1 MRAARM
7 RAVLLTCGF
16 VLRASEAHADDGE
29 TQQRSSALFREG
41 VAAGKAGDYAR
52 AEAAFRTSYLLTPS
66 GSTLRNWALAE
77 MKEGKFVEA
86 LKHLKSAMNSPGLTA
101 DQRAIV
107 QQNLDDAYAATGHI
121 ALKTSDGARV
131 TIDGS
136 PVDGAAP
143 FDAAVDVA
151 PGSRQV
157 EARLGMRASRAEVEA
172 LPGRVVE
179 VAVPVAPDT
188 QPMPAIPHPEG
199 ATLAAAPPAIEE
211 PEAHHPTWWTP
222 PHAVGVGLAGAAA
235 VAVGLG
241 LSFDLASQR
250 AASDANALRASLG
263 GACTDGTSAGQC
275 RALRDQID
283 TVHQEDLLKWTGLA
297 VGAAAGVGSVVLL
310 LFAGRDASVRT
321 GSVDWTPVV
330 APGASGV
337 RGSF

>member
-1 MRAARM
+1 M
-7 RAVLLTCGF
+7 RAV
-16 VLRASEAHADDGE
+16 VLMWSVVLGASEAHADDGE

-66 GSTLRNWALAE
+66 GSTLRNWALVE
-77 MKEGKFVEA
+77 MKTGKFVEA
-86 LKHLKSAMNSPGLTA
+86 LKHLKSAMSYPGLTA

-107 QQNLDDAYAATGHI
+107 QQNLDDAYSATGHI

-131 TIDGS
+131 AIDGS

-143 FDAAVDVA
+143 FDAPVDVA
-151 PGSRQV
+151 PGSRHV
-157 EARLGMRASRAEVEA
+157 EARLGMRVSRAEVEA

-188 QPMPAIPHPEG
+188 EPTPAIAEV
-199 ATLAAAPPAIEE
+199 ATLAVAPSASEQPGAR
-211 PEAHHPTWWTP
+211 PPTWWTP
-222 PHAVGVGLAGAAA
+222 SRAIGVGLAGAAVA
-235 VAVGLG
+235 AVGLG
-241 LSFDLASQR
+241 LSFELASQS

-263 GACTDGTSAGQC
+263 GSCTGGASAGQC
-275 RALRDQID
+275 GALRDQID
-283 TVHQEDLLKWTGLA
+283 TVHQDDLLKWTGLG
-297 VGAAAGVGSVVLL
+297 VGAAAGVGSLVFLL
-310 LFAGRDASVRT
+310 LVGRDAPVRT
-321 GSVDWTPVV
+321 GSVDWTPMV